1 MKKILTSGWMT
12 IVASAVIYFCA
23 TYSFWRTPVRAREIP
38 AAATTTGV
46 NNGPAWDF
54 TNPEADQLMAELKA
68 EKAALAKKE
77 QDLSDLGT
85 RLEAERAE
93 VEAATGTVKKLQADF
108 DQNVLRI
115 KEEEVA
121 NLKKLAKVYADMA
134 PESAADIFAEL
145 DDSAVEKIMVF
156 MKDSETAA
164 IFEALSKKG
173 QPQAKRA
180 ANISERLRLALYRNA
195 AAAAAK

>member
-12 IVASAVIYFCA
+12 IVASAVIYVCA
-23 TYSFWRTPVRAREIP
+23 TVAFWRTPVRAREIP
-38 AAATTTGV
+38 PVAENGTG
-46 NNGPAWDF
+46 NTGPAWEF

-77 QDLSDLGT
+77 QELNDLGV
-85 RLEAERAE
+85 RLRTERSE
-93 VEAATGTVKKLQADF
+93 VDDATATVKKLQADF

-121 NLKKLAKVYADMA
+121 NLKKLAKVYADMS
-134 PESAADIFAEL
+134 PEGAAAIFAEL

-156 MKDSETAA
+156 MKEDQTAG
-164 IFEALSKKG
+164 ILEALARKG
-173 QPQAKRA
+173 QPEAKRA
-180 ANISERLRLALYRNA
+180 ASISERLRLASYRSVTA
-195 AAAAAK
+195 PK